1 MLLTGHEHIAV
12 TGAAG
17 FVGSHLVRHLVGRH
31 FKVRAVINRSSL
43 PEDLQNHPL
52 VEERTGSITDR
63 SAMDHCLEGID
74 VLFHLATALGN
85 RIITDNE
92 FFNINREGTKT
103 VLDAAVQ
110 CGVKK
115 TIHYSSAGVY
125 GKSSGLMVQKEDDPL
140 NPVDVYERSK
150 LAGEEVALSFSQR
163 MDIVVLRPG
172 WVYGEGD
179 RRTFK
184 LIKQINSGLFFI
196 AGSGKINHSPIYV
209 EDLVKASVLAVDKGE
224 NGAIYNVGFEMVPVE
239 AMVEAIANSLSK
251 RIFPFKI
258 PIWMVYPP
266 AFLLGKLFGVV
277 GKEAPVS
284 PAKLA
289 FFMRGKPLDSTKLSK
304 DFGFESFTSFAAG
317 IERTVSWYRQ
327 NGWL

>member
-1 MLLTGHEHIAV
+1 MILTGREHIAV

-17 FVGSHLVRHLVGRH
+17 FVGSHLVRCLVGRNL
-31 FKVRAVINRSSL
+31 KVRAVINRSPLS
-43 PEDLQNHPL
+43 EDLQNHPL
-52 VEERTGSITDR
+52 VEQRTGSITDP
-63 SAMDHCLEGID
+63 SAMAHCLEGID

-85 RIITDNE
+85 RIITDDE
-92 FFNINREGTKT
+92 FFNINREGTRT
-103 VLDAAVQ
+103 VLDAAAR

-115 TIHYSSAGVY
+115 AIHYSSAGVY
-125 GKSSGLMVQKEDDPL
+125 GKSSGFTAQKEDDPL
-140 NPVDVYERSK
+140 SPVDVYERSK

-209 EDLVKASVLAVDKGE
+209 EDLVKASVLAVDKGA
-224 NGAIYNVGFEMVPVE
+224 NGEIYNVGFGMVPVE
-239 AMVEAIANSLSK
+239 AMVETIAGSLSK
-251 RIFPFKI
+251 KIFPIKF

-266 AFLLGKLFGVV
+266 AFLLGKLFAVM

-289 FFMRGKPLDSTKLSK
+289 FFMRGKPLDSSKLLN
-304 DFGFESFTSFAAG
+304 DFGIESFTSFAGG
-317 IERTVSWYRQ
+317 IERTVSWYRE